1 LKLSG
6 TTGTHEK
13 GDVPP
18 GFSQT
23 PAKIPASRAG
33 TDDQKTHVFPSC
45 APYMPGRHDRDGQA
59 AHPPNTPSAGPA
71 APANMQQSVALPT
84 DKHLQRGE

>member
-1 LKLSG
+1 MWAENVQAGGLKLSG

-33 TDDQKTHVFPSC
+33 TDDQKTHVGSILSLFQTKES
-45 APYMPGRHDRDGQA
+45 GLR
-59 AHPPNTPSAGPA
+59 T
-71 APANMQQSVALPT
+71 
-84 DKHLQRGE
+84 